1 MHSDFLLTPKKVHD
15 DLRLLEVAS
24 KKRWDISEDFRH
36 VIVQRLR
43 SIVEEGDDETAIKAI
58 NQVKA
63 LEAMNQKDEQHE
75 DDKLEQGRN
84 RVLDLLA
91 RARATDGDKLLEPG
105 GSGVAGVIDGQPSSR
120 TTITE
125 NQGR

>member
-1 MHSDFLLTPKKVHD
+1 M
-15 DLRLLEVAS
+15 
-24 KKRWDISEDFRH
+24 
-36 VIVQRLR
+36 QRLR